1 MLSDSWSSCPTMIA
15 TACSCSFK
23 GSHAACSHVP
33 GSEILKIHRETWKF
47 ELRVADG
54 EDAYGKIDGGERT
67 N

>member
-1 MLSDSWSSCPTMIA
+1 MIA